1 MRVKS
6 AINAPQ
12 DFKTSATAVN
22 CAHTAMMTFKDRT
35 HIISAHAVTCAEN
48 QRQKHYTNLKHLLQQ
63 SIAHKVSV
71 EILKEKTL
79 KIAMLFHQLTYGIND
94 KIYTSYKK
102 LRNLLRQLLS
112 CKISHEIQLKNL
124 KYLPPQSLACEVYRK
139 QENEVKD
146 LLAQSF
152 HIRNL

>member
-1 MRVKS
+1 M
-6 AINAPQ
+6 
-12 DFKTSATAVN
+12 
-22 CAHTAMMTFKDRT
+22 
-35 HIISAHAVTCAEN
+35 
-48 QRQKHYTNLKHLLQQ
+48 LL
-63 SIAHKVSV
+63 
-71 EILKEKTL
+71 
-79 KIAMLFHQLTYGIND
+79 HQLTYGIND

-146 LLAQSF
+146 LLTQSLTYE
-152 HIRNL
+152 IYDEVN